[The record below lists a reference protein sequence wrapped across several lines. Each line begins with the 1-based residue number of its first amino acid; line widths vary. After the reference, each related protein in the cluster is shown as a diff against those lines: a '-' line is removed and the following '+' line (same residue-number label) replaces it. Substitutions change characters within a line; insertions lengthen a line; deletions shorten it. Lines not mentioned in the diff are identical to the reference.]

1 MPSGARFGRAA
12 IFLATCSLVSAC
24 GSTASSHRSTLQ
36 QKIGTP
42 GGISATELRLRL
54 YELPQRLGGIV
65 EVAADRIRL
74 ESTDPAARR
83 RALLWEADGI
93 PALYAAAL
101 RPDPLAGALD
111 LAVFVYQME
120 DYLEEGAG
128 KDAFGPQQGIAIGAV
143 QKMVKLTES
152 TASSLYTDQAVYA
165 RRTAQLQEFARTHP
179 IDGSF
184 MARETAISVL
194 ARFSQDE
201 SAGTFAAVGQATDT
215 LEDISLRLNAY
226 ITLLP
231 KVTRWQAALATE
243 DITGRDSLGATVD
256 DLHAIGVVARRAD
269 SLLTDLPGAMREA
282 REPLLR
288 LLDEQRTELLAAVAR
303 ERLAMTGY
311 ITAEREAAIA
321 ALDEERRAAMASI
334 SEERAAVLAG
344 LDALTRRTI
353 EDVSVRGRGMARN
366 AFWGALI
373 LIAAS
378 ALLFAAAYRLA
389 RGRRVS
395 SRVE

>member
-1 MPSGARFGRAA
+1 MPFGARLTWVATLLAA
-12 IFLATCSLVSAC
+12 CGLLSAC
-24 GSTASSHRSTLQ
+24 GSTAPSDRSALQ

-65 EVAADRIRL
+65 ETAADRIRAN
-74 ESTDPAARR
+74 SSDPAVRR

-128 KDAFGPQQGIAIGAV
+128 KDAFGPQQEIAVGAV
-143 QKMVKLTES
+143 QRMVTLTES
-152 TASSLYTDQAVYA
+152 TASSLYTDHEVYL
-165 RRTAQLQEFARTHP
+165 RRTAQLQEFARAHP
-179 IDGSF
+179 IEGSF
-184 MARETAISVL
+184 LARETAITEL

-201 SAGTFAAVGQATDT
+201 SAGALAAVGQATDT
-215 LEDISLRLNAY
+215 LADISLRLNAY

-231 KVTRWQAALATE
+231 KVTRWQAALAAE
-243 DITGRDSLGATVD
+243 DMTGRDSLGATLD
-256 DLHAIGVVARRAD
+256 DVHAIGEVARRAD
-269 SLLTDLPGAMREA
+269 ALLTDLPGAVRDA
-282 REPLLR
+282 REPLMT
-288 LLDEQRTELLAAVAR
+288 LLDEQRTELLAAVER
-303 ERLAMTGY
+303 ERLALTGF
-311 ITAEREAAIA
+311 ITAEREAALA
-321 ALDEERRAAMASI
+321 ALGEERRAAMASI

-353 EDVSVRGRGMARN
+353 EDASGRARGMARN
-366 AFWGALI
+366 VFWGALM

-378 ALLFAAAYRLA
+378 ALLFAVAYRLA
-389 RGRRVS
+389 RGRRP
-395 SRVE
+395 VE